1 MNGSTLPGDTRSIA
15 QFKRLYDQASQLA
28 KMGAWECN
36 LDTGELTWTNGVYD
50 LFDLPRGLPVRRAA
64 IVELYHDDSRQ
75 QMERMR
81 SEAIRGGGSF
91 TLDAHI
97 QTRRGADRWM
107 RLTADV
113 AFEHGRPVR
122 LFGAKQDITYER
134 ELWDRLRQLAECD
147 PLTGLANRGVF
158 EDRYHQLSKHAFS
171 DVSIAALALI
181 DLDHFKE
188 INDRLGHA
196 AGDECLR
203 QVAIR
208 LQRAFGDAI
217 LVARIGGDEF
227 AVLLRGPLPSLEI
240 KQTLAHALRALCRPV
255 IWRNLLIDV
264 GTSIG
269 ACNFE
274 AAVSSRFVTAIRGSG
289 FRLVCG
295 EGRRPKNG
303 PHLRRR
309 HRPSAAFQRF
319 VQSGWTFV
327 PIRMMPVPRS
337 GATVTNPAGRQIN
350 AKSLRRDNIG

>member
-1 MNGSTLPGDTRSIA
+1 
-15 QFKRLYDQASQLA
+15 
-28 KMGAWECN
+28 
-36 LDTGELTWTNGVYD
+36 
-50 LFDLPRGLPVRRAA
+50 
-64 IVELYHDDSRQ
+64 
-75 QMERMR
+75 
-81 SEAIRGGGSF
+81 
-91 TLDAHI
+91 
-97 QTRRGADRWM
+97 M

-134 ELWDRLRQLAECD
+134 QLWDRLRQLAECD

-158 EDRYHQLSKHAFS
+158 EERYHQLSKHAFN

-269 ACNFE
+269 AAILKRSYHQDSSQLFAE
-274 AAVSSRFVTAIRGSG
+274 ADSALYAAKAAGRKMVRIF
-289 FRLVCG
+289 G
-295 EGRRPKNG
+295 EDID
-303 PHLRRR
+303 
-309 HRPSAAFQRF
+309 HRPRSSALYKVAGHSFQ
-319 VQSGWTFV
+319 SE
-327 PIRMMPVPRS
+327 
-337 GATVTNPAGRQIN
+337 
-350 AKSLRRDNIG
+350 

>member
-1 MNGSTLPGDTRSIA
+1 MNCSTLPGDTRSIA

-50 LFDLPRGLPVRRAA
+50 LFELPRGLPVRRAA

-269 ACNFE
+269 AAILKRPYHQDSSQLFAE
-274 AAVSSRFVTAIRGSG
+274 ADSALYAAKAAGRKMVRIF
-289 FRLVCG
+289 G
-295 EGRRPKNG
+295 EDID
-303 PHLRRR
+303 
-309 HRPSAAFQRF
+309 HRPRSSALYKWPDIRSNPNDAGAKVRRNGHK
-319 VQSGWTFV
+319 SGR
-327 PIRMMPVPRS
+327 PSDQCEISSAR
-337 GATVTNPAGRQIN
+337 
-350 AKSLRRDNIG
+350 

>member
-1 MNGSTLPGDTRSIA
+1 MNCSTLPGDTRSIA

-50 LFDLPRGLPVRRAA
+50 LFELPRGLPVRRTA
-64 IVELYHDDSRQ
+64 IVELYHDNSRQ

-97 QTRRGADRWM
+97 QTRRGSDRWM

-134 ELWDRLRQLAECD
+134 QLWDRLRQLAECD

-158 EDRYHQLSKHAFS
+158 EERYHQLSKHAFN

-269 ACNFE
+269 AAILKRSYHQDSSQLFAE
-274 AAVSSRFVTAIRGSG
+274 ADSALYAAKAAGRKMVRIF
-289 FRLVCG
+289 G
-295 EGRRPKNG
+295 EDID
-303 PHLRRR
+303 
-309 HRPSAAFQRF
+309 HRPRSSALYKVAGHSFQ
-319 VQSGWTFV
+319 SE
-327 PIRMMPVPRS
+327 
-337 GATVTNPAGRQIN
+337 
-350 AKSLRRDNIG
+350 